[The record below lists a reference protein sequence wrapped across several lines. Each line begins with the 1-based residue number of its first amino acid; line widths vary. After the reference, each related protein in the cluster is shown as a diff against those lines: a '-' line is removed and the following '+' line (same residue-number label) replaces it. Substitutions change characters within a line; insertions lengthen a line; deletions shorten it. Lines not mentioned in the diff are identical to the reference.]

1 MEVKNCQ
8 SCGMPMTSE
17 EQWGTCA
24 DGSRSEEYCCYCYQK
39 GAFVQECTMDEMIE
53 HCLKFLDEFNSGIGQ
68 KMTVEEAR
76 SGMRQFFPT
85 LKRWKK

>member
-1 MEVKNCQ
+1 MEIKNCQ

-17 EQWGTCA
+17 EQWGTYA
-24 DGSRSEEYCCYCYQK
+24 DGSRNEEYCCYCYQK

-53 HCLKFLDEFNSGIGQ
+53 HCLEFLDEFNRGIGQ

-76 SGMRQFFPT
+76 AGM
-85 LKRWKK
+85 